1 MGGLLKNLRII
12 GAALFR
18 RPSSMW
24 YQVTVPAGWR
34 TVPAA
39 GSRHYDEYRSPDDR
53 ASVRVFAFEA
63 SATTLE
69 DMISDDLEGIHG
81 HEGAVID
88 TQSVSTLRNGAP
100 AYRIGYA
107 IKAGAESRY
116 GVDVMAVVDEGG
128 VLMTLVSEEPVT
140 PTLLGA
146 FDEMIDS
153 LRTQEGAQLLATP
166 TPALTPGLPED
177 ASVSELA
184 VIAIDRVPIGSCFDE
199 HPDPTTGRLGALVV
213 SCDGPHQLEMIGIEV
228 LPDGPEALYP
238 GARAIGEQAYSIC
251 RPLFESYVGFDYD
264 RWEFVFWSYT
274 PDRMDW
280 PDGRRLVD
288 CTVGN
293 ADRSMQPPGSVKN
306 ARR

>member
-18 RPSSMW
+18 RPSPMR
-24 YQVTVPAGWR
+24 YQVTVPAGWS

-39 GSRHYDEYRSPDDR
+39 GSRHYDEYRSPDEP

-88 TQSVSTLRNGAP
+88 TQATSTLRNGAP
-100 AYRIGYA
+100 AYRIGYSV
-107 IKAGAESRY
+107 KAGADSRY
-116 GVDVMAVVDEGG
+116 GVDVMAVVEEGG

-140 PTLLGA
+140 PVLLGT
-146 FDEMIDS
+146 FDGLIDS
-153 LRTQEGAQLLATP
+153 LRTEDGAQFQVTT
-166 TPALTPGLPED
+166 TPAHTPGPPED
-177 ASVSELA
+177 AGVSGLS

-199 HPDPTTGRLGALVV
+199 HRDPTTGRLGAVV
-213 SCDGPHQLEMIGIEV
+213 VPCDGPHQLEMIGMEMQ
-228 LPDGPEALYP
+228 PDGPEALYP
-238 GARAIGEQAYSIC
+238 GARAMDEHAYAIC

-264 RWEFVFWSYT
+264 RSEFVFWSYT

-280 PDGRRLVD
+280 PDGRRLIG
-288 CTVGN
+288 CTIGN